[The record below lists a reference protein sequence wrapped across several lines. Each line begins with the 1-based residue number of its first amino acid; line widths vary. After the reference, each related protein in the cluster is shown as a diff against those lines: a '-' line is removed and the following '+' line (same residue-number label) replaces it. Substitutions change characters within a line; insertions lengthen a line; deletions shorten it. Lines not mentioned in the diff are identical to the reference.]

1 MVQKALS
8 LLGILSLCS
17 VTLACDEGSPDDN
30 TEERALLHVDGEPI
44 YATDEVPEE
53 LEPILDLVD
62 EADFD
67 LDAPRLDD
75 EDIQH
80 RATCT
85 ASCGSSNMSVS
96 GDSCIC
102 ADGVGCTV
110 ADGGQVYAWRCRML

>member
-1 MVQKALS
+1 MIRQALS
-8 LLGILSLCS
+8 TLAVLSIAS
-17 VTLACDEGSPDDN
+17 VTLACDDASPDDN
-30 TEERALLHVDGEPI
+30 TQERALLYVDDEPI
-44 YATDEVPEE
+44 YADDEVPEE

-75 EDIQH
+75 EGIQH

-102 ADGVGCTV
+102 KDGVGCTV